1 MLRTGE
7 VLAIRTKDVLVD
19 NKTHTAVISLG
30 LTKGE
35 NGLGRLKVLRS
46 QFLKSLGGRLSGRK
60 LLQQVVC

>member
-7 VLAIRTKDVLVD
+7 VLAIRNKDVLVD
-19 NKTHTAVISLG
+19 NKTHTAVICLG

-46 QFLKSLGGRLSGRK
+46 QFLKSLVGWLSGRK
-60 LLQQVVC
+60 LQQVAC